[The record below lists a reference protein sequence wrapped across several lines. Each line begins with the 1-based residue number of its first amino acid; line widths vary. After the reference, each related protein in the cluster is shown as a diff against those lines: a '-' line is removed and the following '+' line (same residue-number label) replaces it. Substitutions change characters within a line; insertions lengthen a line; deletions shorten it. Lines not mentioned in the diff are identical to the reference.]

1 MSLLDYLQRDPE
13 CRSLAEGAVHA
24 VAPLLEEPDPE
35 PLLRTL
41 DAWALELAARMPLP
55 WSLHG
60 ALDALNHFLFHEQGL
75 HGDRTVFG
83 DPGGALLPRV
93 LARRT
98 GLPVALSIVWIDVA
112 RRLGLDAVG
121 VALPGHFITGLR
133 HELGVL
139 LFDPFAQGRAVGEEE
154 AARLVRRATGG
165 RVAFEPGMLEPVP
178 HRAILRRLVRNLHV
192 RFLRAGELDEALW
205 TSLHLVLLAPEEAEG
220 YRERALVRLH
230 RGERD
235 AARLDLLEAARL
247 SGGDPEVERLL
258 RELRRDA

>member
-35 PLLRTL
+35 PLLQTL

-93 LARRT
+93 LA
-98 GLPVALSIVWIDVA
+98 GLSPTRQDVA
-112 RRLGLDAVG
+112 A
-121 VALPGHFITGLR
+121 
-133 HELGVL
+133 
-139 LFDPFAQGRAVGEEE
+139 
-154 AARLVRRATGG
+154 
-165 RVAFEPGMLEPVP
+165 M
-178 HRAILRRLVRNLHV
+178 
-192 RFLRAGELDEALW
+192 
-205 TSLHLVLLAPEEAEG
+205 AEG
-220 YRERALVRLH
+220 SMCLSCRACTYPKCPF
-230 RGERD
+230 GK
-235 AARLDLLEAARL
+235 
-247 SGGDPEVERLL
+247 
-258 RELRRDA
+258 